1 MDDRV
6 LVILGPT
13 CVGKTQVALK
23 LADILKGE
31 IVSFDSRQIYKL
43 MDVGTAK
50 PTEEERE
57 RIAHHLV
64 DLVYPNQKFTAA
76 DYGRIAR
83 EVIGQIRGRNKLPI
97 AVGGSGLYLKALIE
111 GFFEGPKAD
120 ENIRKR
126 LQGEAQTLGEPHL
139 FGRLK
144 EVDPQAAE
152 RIHPNDL
159 VRIIRALEV
168 WELTGKPIST
178 WQREGD
184 YQPFLMQFVKIGL
197 NLKRDKLYKRISART
212 DQMISLGLVDEVK
225 ELKQRGFTPRL
236 KALKSVGYQE
246 LFDYLEGRSDLPTAI
261 EAIKLNTRHYAK
273 RQMTWFR
280 KDEEIIWM
288 DREEENLVQKI
299 LECFRRAPNISGEVG

>member
-1 MDDRV
+1 MDDKV

-43 MDVGTAK
+43 MDIGTAK
-50 PTEEERE
+50 PTQEERE
-57 RIAHHLV
+57 RIAHHMV
-64 DLVYPNQKFTAA
+64 DLVYPDQTFTAA
-76 DYGRIAR
+76 DYGSKAR
-83 EVIGQIRGRNKLPI
+83 EVIGQIRGRNKQPI

-126 LQGEAQTLGEPHL
+126 LQGEAQKLGEPHL
-139 FGRLK
+139 FARLQ

-168 WELTGKPIST
+168 WELTGRPIST
-178 WQREGD
+178 WQQEGA

-197 NLKRDKLYKRISART
+197 NLKREKLYKRINART
-212 DQMISLGLVDEVK
+212 DQMISSGLVDEVK
-225 ELKQRGFTPRL
+225 KLKERGFTPRL

-246 LFDYLEGRSDLPTAI
+246 LFDYLEGRSKLPEAV

-280 KDEEIIWM
+280 KDEEIIWI
-288 DREEENLVQKI
+288 DREEEYLIQRI
-299 LECFRRAPNISGEVG
+299 LECLRRSPDASREVG

>member
-1 MDDRV
+1 MDDKV

-43 MDVGTAK
+43 MDIGTAK
-50 PTEEERE
+50 PTQEERE
-57 RIAHHLV
+57 RIAHHMI
-64 DLVYPNQKFTAA
+64 DLVYPDQAFTAA
-76 DYGRIAR
+76 DYGRKAR
-83 EVIGQIRGRNKLPI
+83 EVISQIRERNKLPI

-126 LQGEAQTLGEPHL
+126 LQGEAQKLGEPHL
-139 FGRLK
+139 FRRLQ

-159 VRIIRALEV
+159 LRIIRALEV
-168 WELTGKPIST
+168 WEITGRPIST
-178 WQREGD
+178 WQREGA

-197 NLKRDKLYKRISART
+197 NLGREKLYKRINART
-212 DQMISLGLVDEVK
+212 DQMISSGLVDEVK
-225 ELKQRGFTPRL
+225 KLKERGFTPRL

-246 LFDYLEGRSDLPTAI
+246 LFDYLDRRSGLPEAI

-273 RQMTWFR
+273 RQMTWFK
-280 KDEEIIWM
+280 KDKEIIWM
-288 DREEENLVQKI
+288 DREEENLIQRI
-299 LECFRRAPNISGEVG
+299 LEGFRRAPDI